1 MANTAAA
8 ISTGRIVH
16 SAYSSSVDSMS
27 AFEVL
32 LGVGSTDTVAVAV
45 IVGFGEDDGEAIGA
59 DVSWHWCK
67 SRRRWCGCCLN
78 CVITFLCCRYRI
90 RDILI
95 LFG

>member
-1 MANTAAA
+1 
-8 ISTGRIVH
+8 
-16 SAYSSSVDSMS
+16 
-27 AFEVL
+27 
-32 LGVGSTDTVAVAV
+32 
-45 IVGFGEDDGEAIGA
+45 
-59 DVSWHWCK
+59 VSWHWCK